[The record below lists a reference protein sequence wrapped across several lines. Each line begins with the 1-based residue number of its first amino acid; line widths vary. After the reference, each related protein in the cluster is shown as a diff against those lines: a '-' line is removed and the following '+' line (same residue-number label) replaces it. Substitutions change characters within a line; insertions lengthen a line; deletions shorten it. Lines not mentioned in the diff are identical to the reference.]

1 MPSKFG
7 KPSELPNTHIQDI
20 LSLPVIPETNPIRID
35 EFYQKL
41 MTSVQSLDTMRKL
54 KKINDY
60 VGFTI
65 DKLPGIRA
73 NLVRIDIDWK
83 NWDFEQFVE

>member
-1 MPSKFG
+1 
-7 KPSELPNTHIQDI
+7 
-20 LSLPVIPETNPIRID
+20 
-35 EFYQKL
+35 
-41 MTSVQSLDTMRKL
+41 MTSVQSLDTMRKM

-83 NWDFEQFVE
+83 NWDFGQFVE